1 MRTRTKIC
9 GITNVED
16 ALCAVDAGA
25 DAIGLVFYD
34 LSPRCVEIEQA
45 AKIQKALP
53 PFVTTVALFVNPE
66 LDLVE
71 SVIEQVKIDVLQFH
85 GDETPAFCE
94 QFSRPYFKALRMK
107 EGIDLYAEC
116 ERYDSAQALL
126 LDAYKPGVPGGTG
139 ETFDWARIPKDLSKA
154 VILAGGLEPGNVAEA
169 IEQVQPYAV
178 DVSGGVEAK
187 KGFKDAE
194 KVIQFVR
201 LANIKG

>member
-9 GITNVED
+9 GITNVKD

-34 LSPRCVEIEQA
+34 PSPRCVSIEQA
-45 AKIQKALP
+45 AEIQKALP

-85 GDETPAFCE
+85 GDETPEFCE

-107 EGIDLYAEC
+107 EGVDLYAEC

-154 VILAGGLEPGNVAEA
+154 VILAGGLEPDNVAEA
-169 IEQVQPYAV
+169 IKQVQPYAV

-187 KGFKDAE
+187 KGLKDAD

-201 LANIKG
+201 LANSKG

>member
-9 GITNVED
+9 GITNVKD

-34 LSPRCVEIEQA
+34 PSPRCVAIEQA
-45 AKIQKALP
+45 VEIQQALP

-85 GDETPAFCE
+85 GDETPEFCE

-154 VILAGGLEPGNVAEA
+154 VILAGGLVPDNVAEA
-169 IEQVQPYAV
+169 IKQVQPYAV

-187 KGFKDAE
+187 KGLKDAD

-201 LANIKG
+201 LANSKG